1 MDRIFEALASTARR
15 QILAYLSAG
24 ELSAGELAER
34 FDFSKPALSSHLR
47 ILEEAGLIEREKR
60 GQFVYFR
67 QVPDRLANTLFS
79 WAVLLGA
86 DDRHLRFRSSV
97 RVQRR
102 SDGHV
107 EISLGSRVQTLN
119 AFGSMYMALIDAGH
133 RHYVAPALLRR
144 AVEHALAPELAN
156 VGDPAAHPAN
166 C

>member
-79 WAVLLGA
+79 WAAEVCPVGGPLKREA
-86 DDRHLRFRSSV
+86 RT
-97 RVQRR
+97 RR
-102 SDGHV
+102 KS
-107 EISLGSRVQTLN
+107 
-119 AFGSMYMALIDAGH
+119 
-133 RHYVAPALLRR
+133 PAR
-144 AVEHALAPELAN
+144 
-156 VGDPAAHPAN
+156 
-166 C
+166 

>member
-24 ELSAGELAER
+24 ELSAGELAGR

-79 WAVLLGA
+79 WAAEVCPVGGPLKREA
-86 DDRHLRFRSSV
+86 RA
-97 RVQRR
+97 RR
-102 SDGHV
+102 KS
-107 EISLGSRVQTLN
+107 
-119 AFGSMYMALIDAGH
+119 
-133 RHYVAPALLRR
+133 PAS
-144 AVEHALAPELAN
+144 
-156 VGDPAAHPAN
+156 
-166 C
+166 

>member
-79 WAVLLGA
+79 WAAEVCPVGGPLKREA
-86 DDRHLRFRSSV
+86 SA
-97 RVQRR
+97 RR
-102 SDGHV
+102 KS
-107 EISLGSRVQTLN
+107 
-119 AFGSMYMALIDAGH
+119 
-133 RHYVAPALLRR
+133 PAR
-144 AVEHALAPELAN
+144 
-156 VGDPAAHPAN
+156 
-166 C
+166 